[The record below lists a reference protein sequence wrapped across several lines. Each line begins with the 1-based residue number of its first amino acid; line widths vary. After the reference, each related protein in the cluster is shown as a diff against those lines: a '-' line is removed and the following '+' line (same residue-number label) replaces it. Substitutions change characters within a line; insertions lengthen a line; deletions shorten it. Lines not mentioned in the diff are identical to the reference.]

1 MEEINRPQSL
11 KEIAAERIREAI
23 VEGRLKM
30 GESLSENFLAQNLQ
44 VSKTPHPG
52 GPFTSQHGGTG
63 QHRTPERDFCLFHGK
78 AGDH

>member
-30 GESLSENFLAQNLQ
+30 GGFFVRKFSGAESPGQQ
-44 VSKTPHPG
+44 DPDPG

>member
-30 GESLSENFLAQNLQ
+30 GDSLSENFLAQNLTSTNSLSFFSLIRMHQ
-44 VSKTPHPG
+44 KNTTY
-52 GPFTSQHGGTG
+52 PFS
-63 QHRTPERDFCLFHGK
+63 FS
-78 AGDH
+78 